1 MKFFDR
7 DWNCIFPWLT
17 VWEKLSIPAR
27 RHYLAAQSHAATVSA
42 EGYGAD
48 VGFVTESGLV
58 ESVSTGRL
66 KPTGASVPCRALMA
80 QLAKFPL
87 FDQKP
92 TSQLLDEY
100 VRKHYVPEESN
111 YIQSPWKG
119 VLWDTRA
126 WAQSFVDRPD
136 VRAWEKSY
144 LTRFELE
151 GDTRSNWGW
160 PREPSQPPKKTWFPD
175 AETVEAAK
183 LLVGHALETAGPIP
197 LVSLPECLPD
207 RLRPLL
213 DAAMRA
219 CTRFMLLYPAL
230 RQDTFQAVIGI
241 CPVAVYL
248 LNRPPAVPPAVE
260 SAKELVS
267 PAFLMED
274 MTRLLVEAATGECR
288 LNRSGY
294 GQRLFKVIE
303 DKLHEEFVP
312 LPPWLQARHEFGSRL
327 SKAMTCLTSLK
338 LADNRSSKSQRLLAA
353 TAKGRK
359 WLAQPAADRLRDL
372 LFEMRRRHK
381 DRFANYNDP
390 FGYTYDS
397 FSFEGA
403 ATGDFDHLAWLDSIW
418 RQTRDGGCVALN
430 AFLDYHARV
439 SNPLVN
445 PAIPEAGRPRWV
457 SQYGGRQTSLRDET
471 IEETC
476 RTFLEKFFWSRLVP
490 LGCVETT
497 AREDGQVWFRLSS
510 AGKHLFGQT
519 ADLAYGQPVADAAIV
534 IQPNFEVVF
543 LQPNLS
549 AEVELSPFAER
560 AGKHVGML
568 FRLTRRK
575 AILAASLGTTAEA
588 MLAALKKH
596 SSKPLPANVTEEIRS
611 WFAACRSVA
620 MRRSILIEA
629 GDRGTALRV
638 QRLLGPGC
646 VVLKDTLLEWHATA
660 IDAKTRGKL
669 TEQGIFLDAETP

>member
-7 DWNCIFPWLT
+7 DWNCIFRWLE
-17 VWEKLSIPAR
+17 VWERLSVPAR
-27 RHYLAAQSHAATVSA
+27 RHYLAAQSHAESVSP
-42 EGYGAD
+42 EGYGGD
-48 VGFVTESGLV
+48 VGLVQEAGLV

-66 KPTGASVPCRALMA
+66 KPTPASLPFRALMA

-92 TSQLLDEY
+92 TSQLLEEY
-100 VRKHYVPEESN
+100 VRKHYVYEESS
-111 YIQSPWKG
+111 YIQSSWKG
-119 VLWDTRA
+119 VLWDTRE
-126 WAQSFVDRPD
+126 WAQSFVERED

-144 LTRFELE
+144 LTQFELE
-151 GDTRSNWGW
+151 GNTRSNWGW
-160 PREPSQPPKKTWFPD
+160 PREPSHPPKKTWFPD

-183 LLVGHALETAGPIP
+183 LLVGHALEAARPIP
-197 LVSLPECLPD
+197 LISLPECLPD

-219 CTRFMLLYPAL
+219 CARFMLLYPAL
-230 RQDTFQAVIGI
+230 CQDSFQAVIGI

-248 LNRPPAVPPAVE
+248 LNRPAAASPAVE
-260 SAKELVS
+260 SLHDLVS

-274 MTRLLVEAATGECR
+274 MTRVLVEAATGECR

-303 DKLHEEFVP
+303 DKLREEFVP
-312 LPPWLQARHEFGSRL
+312 LPPWLQARHGFEDRL
-327 SKAMTCLTSLK
+327 SKAMRCISSLK
-338 LADNRSSKSQRLLAA
+338 LADNRSSKSHLLLAA

-359 WLAQPAADRLRDL
+359 WLAQSAAGRLRDL
-372 LFEMRRRHK
+372 LFEMKRPRK
-381 DRFANYNDP
+381 DRYVNYNDP
-390 FGYTYDS
+390 LSDMSDS
-397 FSFEGA
+397 IGFDGTE
-403 ATGDFDHLAWLDSIW
+403 TGGFDRQAWLDSIW
-418 RQTRDGGCVALN
+418 RQTPDGGCVALN

-457 SQYGGRQTSLRDET
+457 SHYGGRQTGLREET
-471 IEETC
+471 IEEIC
-476 RTFLEKFFWSRLVP
+476 RKVLENVFWSRLVP

-510 AGKHLFGQT
+510 AGRHLFGQT
-519 ADLAYGQPVADAAIV
+519 AELAYGQPVADAAIV

-560 AGKHVGML
+560 VGKHVGTL

-588 MLAALKKH
+588 MLAALQKH
-596 SSKPLPANVTEEIRS
+596 SSKPVPANVTEEIRS
-611 WFAACRSVA
+611 WFAACRPLVV
-620 MRRSILIEA
+620 RRSVLIEA
-629 GDRGTALRV
+629 GDRETALRV
-638 QRLLGPGC
+638 QRLLGSGC
-646 VVLKDTLLEWHATA
+646 VALKDTLLELRATA

-669 TEQGIFLDAETP
+669 TEQGIFLEAKTP

>member
-7 DWNCIFPWLT
+7 DWNCIFHWLA

-27 RHYLAAQSHAATVSA
+27 RHYLAAQSHAATVPA

-48 VGFVTESGLV
+48 AGFVTESGLV
-58 ESVSTGRL
+58 ESVSSGRL
-66 KPTGASVPCRALMA
+66 KPTAASVPFRALMA

-100 VRKHYVPEESN
+100 VRKHYVYEESS
-111 YIQSPWKG
+111 YIQSSWKG

-126 WAQSFVDRPD
+126 WAQSFVERPD
-136 VRAWEKSY
+136 VRVWEKSY

-151 GDTRSNWGW
+151 GDTRSHWGW
-160 PREPSQPPKKTWFPD
+160 SREPAKPPKKTWFPD

-183 LLVGHALETAGPIP
+183 LLAGHVLEAARPIP
-197 LVSLPECLPD
+197 LILLPECLPD
-207 RLRPLL
+207 RLRPWL

-219 CTRFMLLYPAL
+219 CARFLLLYPAL
-230 RQDTFQAVIGI
+230 RQDSFQAVVSI

-248 LNRPPAVPPAVE
+248 LNRPAAAPPAVE

-288 LNRSGY
+288 LNRSSY

-303 DKLHEEFVP
+303 DKLREEFVP
-312 LPPWLQARHEFGSRL
+312 LPPWLQTRHGFEDRL
-327 SKAMTCLTSLK
+327 SKAMACLTSLK
-338 LADNRSSKSQRLLAA
+338 LADNRSSQRQRLLAV

-372 LFEMRRRHK
+372 LFEMRRPRK
-381 DRFANYNDP
+381 DPFANYGDP
-390 FGYTYDS
+390 LSYLRDS
-397 FSFEGA
+397 IRFEETE
-403 ATGDFDHLAWLDSIW
+403 TGDFDHQAWLDSIW
-418 RQTRDGGCVALN
+418 RQTPDGGCVALN

-476 RTFLEKFFWSRLVP
+476 RTLLEDFFWSRLVP
-490 LGCVETT
+490 LGCVATV
-497 AREDGQVWFRLSS
+497 AREDGQVWFRLSG
-510 AGKHLFGQT
+510 AGKHLFGQ
-519 ADLAYGQPVADAAIV
+519 AAELAYGQPVADAAIV

-549 AEVELSPFAER
+549 VEVELSPFAER
-560 AGKHVGML
+560 VGKQVGTL

-575 AILAASLGTTAEA
+575 AILAASLGTTAEV
-588 MLAALKKH
+588 MLAALQKH
-596 SSKPLPANVTEEIRS
+596 SSKPVPANVTEEIRS
-611 WFAACRSVA
+611 WFAACRSLA
-620 MRRSILIEA
+620 MRRSILIET
-629 GDRGTALRV
+629 GDRETALRV

-660 IDAKTRGKL
+660 IDAKTRGRL
-669 TEQGIFLDAETP
+669 TGQGIFLDAETP

>member
-7 DWNCIFPWLT
+7 DWNCIFRWLE

-48 VGFVTESGLV
+48 AGFVTESGLV

-66 KPTGASVPCRALMA
+66 KPTPASVPFRALMA

-92 TSQLLDEY
+92 TSHLLEEY
-100 VRKHYVPEESN
+100 VRKHYVYEESS
-111 YIQSPWKG
+111 YIQSSWKG

-126 WAQSFVDRPD
+126 WAQSFVERPD

-144 LTRFELE
+144 LTPFELE
-151 GDTRSNWGW
+151 GNTRSNWGW
-160 PREPSQPPKKTWFPD
+160 PREPSHPPKKTWFPD

-183 LLVGHALETAGPIP
+183 LLVGLALEAGRPIP
-197 LVSLPECLPD
+197 LISLPERLPD

-219 CTRFMLLYPAL
+219 CARFMLLYPAL
-230 RQDTFQAVIGI
+230 RQDSFQAVIGI

-248 LNRPPAVPPAVE
+248 LNRPAAVPPAVE
-260 SAKELVS
+260 SAKDLVS

-274 MTRLLVEAATGECR
+274 MTRLLVEAATGQCR

-303 DKLHEEFVP
+303 DKLREEFVP
-312 LPPWLQARHEFGSRL
+312 LPPWLQTRHGFEDRL
-327 SKAMTCLTSLK
+327 SKAMLCISSLK

-359 WLAQPAADRLRDL
+359 WLAQPAADRLREL
-372 LFEMRRRHK
+372 LFEMRHPHK

-390 FGYTYDS
+390 FSDISNS
-397 FSFEGA
+397 FNLEETES
-403 ATGDFDHLAWLDSIW
+403 GDFDHQAWLDSTW
-418 RQTRDGGCVALN
+418 RQTPDGGCVALN

-445 PAIPEAGRPRWV
+445 PAIPKAGRPRWV
-457 SQYGGRQTSLRDET
+457 SHYDGRQSGLREET
-471 IEETC
+471 IEEIC
-476 RTFLEKFFWSRLVP
+476 RKILENFFWSRLVP

-497 AREDGQVWFRLSS
+497 AREDGHVWFRLSG

-519 ADLAYGQPVADAAIV
+519 AEPAYGQPVADAAIV

-560 AGKHVGML
+560 VGKQVGLL

-588 MLAALKKH
+588 MLAALQKH
-596 SSKPLPANVTEEIRS
+596 SSKPLPSNVTEEIRS
-611 WFAACRSVA
+611 WFAACRPLA

-629 GDRGTALRV
+629 GDRETALRV

-646 VVLKDTLLEWHATA
+646 VVLKDTLLEWHTTA

-669 TEQGIFLDAETP
+669 TEQGIFLDAEAP

>member
-7 DWNCIFPWLT
+7 DWNGIFPWLA

-48 VGFVTESGLV
+48 AGFVTESGMV

-66 KPTGASVPCRALMA
+66 KPTPASVPFRALMA

-92 TSQLLDEY
+92 TRQLLEEY
-100 VRKHYVPEESN
+100 VRKHYVYEESS
-111 YIQSPWKG
+111 YIQSSWKG
-119 VLWDTRA
+119 VSWDTRA
-126 WAQSFVDRPD
+126 WAQSFVEHSD

-151 GDTRSNWGW
+151 GDTRSTWGW

-183 LLVGHALETAGPIP
+183 LLVGHALEAARPVP
-197 LVSLPECLPD
+197 LISLPERLPD

-219 CTRFMLLYPAL
+219 CTRFMLLYLAL
-230 RQDTFQAVIGI
+230 RQDSFQAVIGI

-248 LNRPPAVPPAVE
+248 LNRPAAVPPAFE
-260 SAKELVS
+260 SAKDLVS

-274 MTRLLVEAATGECR
+274 MTRLLVETATGECR
-288 LNRSGY
+288 LNRRGY

-303 DKLHEEFVP
+303 DKLREEFVP

-327 SKAMTCLTSLK
+327 SNAMTCLTSLK
-338 LADNRSSKSQRLLAA
+338 LADKRSSKSHLLLAA

-359 WLAQPAADRLRDL
+359 WLAQLAAGRLRDL
-372 LFEMRRRHK
+372 LFEMRRPRK
-381 DRFANYNDP
+381 DRFINYNDP
-390 FGYTYDS
+390 LSDMSDS
-397 FSFEGA
+397 IRFEETE
-403 ATGDFDHLAWLDSIW
+403 TGGFDHQAWLDSIW
-418 RQTRDGGCVALN
+418 RQMPDGGCVALN

-439 SNPLVN
+439 SHPLAN

-457 SQYGGRQTSLRDET
+457 SHFGGGRTGLREET
-471 IEETC
+471 IEEIC
-476 RTFLEKFFWSRLVP
+476 RKILENFFWSRLVP
-490 LGCVETT
+490 LGCVATT
-497 AREDGQVWFRLSS
+497 AREDGQVWFRFSS

-519 ADLAYGQPVADAAIV
+519 AELAYGQPVADAAIV

-560 AGKHVGML
+560 AGKQVGTL

-575 AILAASLGTTAEA
+575 AILAASLGITAEA
-588 MLAALKKH
+588 MLAALQKH

-611 WFAACRSVA
+611 WFAACRPLA

-629 GDRGTALRV
+629 GDRETALRV

-646 VVLKDTLLEWHATA
+646 VVLKDTLLEWRATA